1 MNYET
6 SSQPEEHKKEKKK
19 NTKSCGKFEYPY
31 RTVEYL
37 QP

>member
-6 SSQPEEHKKEKKK
+6 SSQPEHKKEKK

>member
-19 NTKSCGKFEYPY
+19 KTLNHVGNLNIPTG
-31 RTVEYL
+31 L
-37 QP
+37 